1 MSKRQYKVYSKEFKL
16 EAVRLA
22 DSPAKSEAQVSRE
35 LGLRPNQIV
44 KWRKQL
50 ETKQE
55 NAFPGRGKTSGKDAE
70 IRRLKKELADSR
82 EENEFLK
89 KTAVFFAKNQ
99 P

>member
-1 MSKRQYKVYSKEFKL
+1 MSKRQYKVYSREFKL
-16 EAVRLA
+16 EALRLA
-22 DSPAKSEAQVSRE
+22 DESSKSVAQISRE

-50 ETKQE
+50 EAKQE
-55 NAFPGRGKTSGKDAE
+55 SAFPGKDKSSDKDAE
-70 IRRLKKELADSR
+70 IRRLKKELASSR

>member
-1 MSKRQYKVYSKEFKL
+1 MSKSQYKVYSREFKL
-16 EAVRLA
+16 EALRLA
-22 DSPAKSEAQVSRE
+22 DESSRSVAQISRE

-50 ETKQE
+50 EAKRE
-55 NAFPGRGKTSGKDAE
+55 GAFPGKGQSSDKDAE
-70 IRRLKKELADSR
+70 IRRLKKELASSR